1 MSITRLVSTPS
12 ARPSSTRPALSAP
25 GDTTSMQIRF
35 ASKLTLSARPLT
47 KLPLSAPAATS
58 DFHLSMAA
66 VLFLLL
72 PISQTPTAKL
82 LTPKMSVSTAQK
94 DITSIKIMSAHRSAP
109 AARHSTK
116 TLCNALPAT
125 AVMTLFKA
133 TALFPIH
140 LLLFLAHALS
150 GWTAFA

>member
-1 MSITRLVSTPS
+1 
-12 ARPSSTRPALSAP
+12 
-25 GDTTSMQIRF
+25 
-35 ASKLTLSARPLT
+35 
-47 KLPLSAPAATS
+47 
-58 DFHLSMAA
+58 MAA

-94 DITSIKIMSAHRSAP
+94 DITSIKIMFARKSAP
-109 AARHSTK
+109 AARHLTK
-116 TLCNALPAT
+116 KPCNALPAT

-133 TALFPIH
+133 AALFPIH

>member
-1 MSITRLVSTPS
+1 
-12 ARPSSTRPALSAP
+12 
-25 GDTTSMQIRF
+25 MQIRF

-47 KLPLSAPAATS
+47 KLPLLAPAATS

-82 LTPKMSVSTAQK
+82 LTPKMSVSTARK
-94 DITSIKIMSAHRSAP
+94 DTTSIKIMFAHRSVP
-109 AARHSTK
+109 VVRHSTK

-133 TALFPIH
+133 TVLFPIH

>member
-1 MSITRLVSTPS
+1 
-12 ARPSSTRPALSAP
+12 
-25 GDTTSMQIRF
+25 
-35 ASKLTLSARPLT
+35 
-47 KLPLSAPAATS
+47 
-58 DFHLSMAA
+58 MAA